1 MISKKTNLTI
11 LTSISGSHLLNDMM
25 QSILVAIYPILQ
37 SDFSLTFSQIGLI
50 TFTYQCTA
58 SFLQPLIGIYTDKNP
73 KPFSLPIGMLLTMFG
88 FIVLAF
94 ATNFHI
100 ILLAASMIGIG
111 SAIFHPES
119 SRVARLASGGSYGFA
134 QSFFQVGGNLGTSL
148 GPLLAALIITPYGK
162 QNMGYFSLCALLGAF
177 ILFRVSKWYTAQY
190 KNKKSNNDQVSETK
204 KLSRKV
210 VVISLVIL
218 LALVFSKAF
227 YLSSITSYYTFY
239 LMHKFS
245 VTEQD
250 SQIYLFIFLFSVAAG
265 TFMGGPIGDR
275 IGRKYVIWISILG
288 VAPFTL
294 LLPYA
299 NLSWTIAL
307 SILIGLILSS
317 AFSAILVFAQELV
330 PGKVGTVSG
339 LFFGFSFGMGG
350 LGAAILG
357 KVADKTSIEYVY
369 TLCSYLPL
377 IGLLTVFLP
386 GKKAL
391 KG

>member
-73 KPFSLPIGMLLTMFG
+73 KPFSLPIGMLITMVG

-119 SRVARLASGGSYGFA
+119 SRVARLASGGRYGFA

-162 QNMGYFSLCALLGAF
+162 QNMGYFSLCALLGAI
-177 ILFRVSKWYTAQY
+177 ILFRVSKWYTAQN

>member
-94 ATNFHI
+94 ANNFHI

-148 GPLLAALIITPYGK
+148 GPLLAAIIITPYGK
-162 QNMGYFSLCALLGAF
+162 QNIGYFSLCALLGAF

-391 KG
+391 RE